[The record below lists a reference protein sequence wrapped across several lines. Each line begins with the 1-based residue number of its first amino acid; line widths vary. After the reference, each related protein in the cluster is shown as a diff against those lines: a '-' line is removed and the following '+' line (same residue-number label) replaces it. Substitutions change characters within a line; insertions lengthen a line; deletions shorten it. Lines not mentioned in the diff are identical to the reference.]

1 MLTVDPAARITS
13 DAICKHAYVTRAA
26 EILGVNVATKRW
38 SEPSALPHVLDQLA
52 ELGLE
57 PQAVSAAVGERQ
69 RNELFTAY
77 FLMERRVPH
86 EPEEHA
92 DRSMTAPAAPQAELG
107 GTSPRGQIGTVDEG
121 AAVGASA

>member
-1 MLTVDPAARITS
+1 VVLLPQRGHLGDVGGA
-13 DAICKHAYVTRAA
+13 HVA
-26 EILGVNVATKRW
+26 ERRGGGV
-38 SEPSALPHVLDQLA
+38 A